1 MIRGFHVTKKWE
13 VKKWRQS
20 KVTYNYLHANYVRAK
35 HPILKAKRKY
45 EDKTQQEP
53 IRQDVTSIAFLVVH
67 FQWKGQ
73 RIKDFFA
80 RIQSKPPKVK
90 DEEPCWDI
98 NKTAYL
104 FLNCLR
110 NVNLRKLYSL
120 FNFLQPFSVSLMC
133 W

>member
-20 KVTYNYLHANYVRAK
+20 KVKYNYLHANYVRAK

-67 FQWKGQ
+67 FQ
-73 RIKDFFA
+73 
-80 RIQSKPPKVK
+80 
-90 DEEPCWDI
+90 
-98 NKTAYL
+98 
-104 FLNCLR
+104 
-110 NVNLRKLYSL
+110 
-120 FNFLQPFSVSLMC
+120 
-133 W
+133 